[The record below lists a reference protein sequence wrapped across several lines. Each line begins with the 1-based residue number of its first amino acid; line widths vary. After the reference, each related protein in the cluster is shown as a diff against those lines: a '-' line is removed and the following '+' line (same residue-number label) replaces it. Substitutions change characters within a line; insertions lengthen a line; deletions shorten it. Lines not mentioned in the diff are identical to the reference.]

1 MAMTATLL
9 LTGESSGMQCVY
21 DGCNERQNSSETELS
36 TLITGKEREREREG
50 GRGREDDRFVQ
61 GKT

>member
-21 DGCNERQNSSETELS
+21 DGCNERQNLSETELS

-50 GRGREDDRFVQ
+50 EGG
-61 GKT
+61 